1 MVAAPTFTIP
11 FVGSPAFF
19 TGTAQTDVVPSVYP
33 VAINGRPY
41 LIDMKSGRYVRSHE
55 QRVRD
60 SQDTSTAPGE
70 AAINPGGLWRRGQD
84 SWHLGAGQ
92 KYADT
97 AEAKDYMFYKSKGIN
112 PWVKGQVSLLNTT
125 ALRTQSIFTSTN
137 LLTCVVESAGT
148 QYLYVADGN
157 VVRFSS
163 NPFAATPTWTAVTT
177 NTAGGAVPN
186 TAITGLET
194 NGTNVFIAWTSNDIW
209 YTAPNTT
216 TATLYFQSGSSNLG
230 NNLTYNAF
238 GYAKNRGWAAVNN
251 SLFAIS
257 PVSSPAATAPT
268 FTNPDAT
275 FKWVGAAAGQNAVYA
290 AGYSGL
296 RSSIFKVT
304 ITSAGVLDTPVV
316 ALELPAGEVVTAIHG
331 YLGFIVIGSNKGV
344 RFCNADAQ
352 SNLVAGS
359 LIPTSGAV
367 NDFTSEEKFVWF
379 TYSNYDGTSSG
390 LGRLDLSVFISPNTP
405 AHATDLMYT
414 STSDVKSVATISGK
428 RIFTISGVGV
438 IVEDTTTVVPSGE
451 IEFGTYRW
459 GIPDRKF
466 VAKFDVRTEPLL
478 GSVEAYISNDH
489 SSYTSLGA
497 FSNQSGIEYTYQGTD
512 TKTIEADF
520 KLVLTKGTVDPD
532 DSPIVTRWMARAYA
546 APFRSEVFSIPVLL
560 HHKIRPRDR
569 DIYMN
574 PEQELDNLNSLIHNP
589 RIVTLQL
596 GTTSYSVIT
605 EDVEWQPI
613 DSTGNTWSWDGT
625 ATVTMRSVEN

>member
-1 MVAAPTFTIP
+1 VATASTFTIP
-11 FVGSPAFF
+11 FVDTPAFYS
-19 TGTAQTDVVPSVYP
+19 GTAQTNVVPSVYP

-92 KYADT
+92 QYADT

-112 PWVKGQVSLLNTT
+112 PWVKGQISLHRATKLLLASSATT
-125 ALRTQSIFTSTN
+125 NHMVVQNNSVYLATDGSI
-137 LLTCVVESAGT
+137 
-148 QYLYVADGN
+148 
-157 VVRFSS
+157 RFST
-163 NPFAATPTWTAVTT
+163 NPFATSPTWTDC
-177 NTAGGAVPN
+177 
-186 TAITGLET
+186 TGEPASSVQAMAT
-194 NGTNVFIAWTSNDIW
+194 DGTNIYV
-209 YTAPNTT
+209 
-216 TATLYFQSGSSNLG
+216 
-230 NNLTYNAF
+230 AF
-238 GYAKNRGWAAVNN
+238 
-251 SLFAIS
+251 
-257 PVSSPAATAPT
+257 VSDGVRVIKTATAPSVV
-268 FTNPDAT
+268 DAT
-275 FKWVGAAAGQNAVYA
+275 RFVTGTDNYYMLGFAKNYMFGSHDNDLHTISATGSKSLVIEPDDTAFRFVGVATGQNAVYA
-290 AGYSGL
+290 AGYAGKKSL
-296 RSSIFKVT
+296 IYKIT
-304 ITSAGVLDTPVV
+304 IKADGTLDKGVV
-316 ALELPAGEVVTAIHG
+316 ALELPTGEIATAISG
-331 YLGFIVIGSNKGV
+331 YLGSIILGTNKGV
-344 RFCNADAQ
+344 RYCTTDAN
-352 SNLVAGS
+352 SNLIAGPI
-359 LIPTSGAV
+359 IPTSGSV
-367 NDFTSEEKFVWF
+367 QKITSEGKYSWF
-379 TYSNYDGTSSG
+379 TWSNYDGVSTG
-390 LGRLDLSVFISPNTP
+390 LGRLDLSTLTAANTP
-405 AHATDLMYT
+405 AFATDLMYA
-414 STSDVKSVATISGK
+414 STANASNVVTYDDK
-428 RIFTISGVGV
+428 RMFFVQGVGV
-438 IVEDTTTVVPSGE
+438 VGEDTTTVVPSGE

-478 GSVEAYISNDH
+478 GSVAAYLSNDN
-489 SSYTSLGA
+489 SAYTQLGT
-497 FSNQSGIEYTYQGTD
+497 FSTQSGIEYTYQGTD

-520 KLVLTKGTVDPD
+520 KLVLTRGTVDTD

-560 HHKIRPRDR
+560 HTKIRPRDR

-574 PEQELDNLNSLIHNP
+574 PEQELDTLNSLIHNP

>member
-1 MVAAPTFTIP
+1 
-11 FVGSPAFF
+11 
-19 TGTAQTDVVPSVYP
+19 
-33 VAINGRPY
+33 
-41 LIDMKSGRYVRSHE
+41 
-55 QRVRD
+55 
-60 SQDTSTAPGE
+60 
-70 AAINPGGLWRRGQD
+70 
-84 SWHLGAGQ
+84 
-92 KYADT
+92 
-97 AEAKDYMFYKSKGIN
+97 MFYKSKGVN
-112 PWVKGQVSLLNTT
+112 PWVKGQISLHHTT
-125 ALRTQSIFTSTN
+125 KQSLASANTN
-137 LLTCVVESAGT
+137 LFTCVVESAGT
-148 QYLYVADGN
+148 QYLYVADGG

-163 NPFAATPTWTAVTT
+163 NPFDASPTWTAITT
-177 NTAGGAVPN
+177 GSPTTLPT

-194 NGTNVFIAWTSNDIW
+194 NGENVYIAWTSNDIW
-209 YTAPNTT
+209 YTTPGST
-216 TATLYFQSGSSNLG
+216 TATFFYPTSGTDDQTYYAFGFAKGRGFAAVAQDLYQIGVGSGSH
-230 NNLTYNAF
+230 TIFYD
-238 GYAKNRGWAAVNN
+238 
-251 SLFAIS
+251 
-257 PVSSPAATAPT
+257 
-268 FTNPDAT
+268 NPDTT
-275 FKWVGAAAGQNAVYA
+275 FRWAGAAAGQNAAYA
-290 AGYSGL
+290 AGHSGNKSL
-296 RSSIFKVT
+296 VYKIT
-304 ITSAGVLDTPVV
+304 IKADGTLDVPVV
-316 ALELPAGEVVTAIHG
+316 ALELPAGEIVTAIHG

-359 LIPTSGAV
+359 LIPTTGAV

-379 TYSNYDGTSSG
+379 TYSNYDGVSTG

-428 RIFTISGVGV
+428 RIFTVSGVGV
-438 IVEDTTTVVPSGE
+438 IVEDETTVVPSGE

-478 GSVEAYISNDH
+478 GSVAAYLSNDH
-489 SSYTSLGA
+489 SAYALLGT
-497 FSNQSGIEYTYQGTD
+497 FSTQSGIEYTYQGTD

-520 KLVLTKGTVDPD
+520 KLVLTRGTVDTD

-560 HHKIRPRDR
+560 HTKIRPRDR

-574 PEQELDNLNSLIHNP
+574 PEQELDSLNSLIHNP